1 MSFSAS
7 RWARLGLGLVFAFAA
22 VGAATAKVIDIRIN
36 QTRGADARVAYGKL
50 TAYGP
55 WDDRNYALTA
65 EDLEVLSPNETESR
79 DPTPAFFRVW
89 MRKGAIQAGRPL
101 PTKGPDQYPRSAVNT
116 FLQKFG
122 GIQIDGRIYRGINRI
137 EGNRFEVFEEEE
149 LEEMGETWPRFVSG
163 EIKITNPQ
171 GAEETAIAVN
181 PVDTNYV
188 IAGSNGPGNGQKMW
202 RSTDGGATWSNA
214 INLPGS
220 TCCDATVGWSTDG
233 TIAYTSS
240 LMSCGFSGCGID
252 FFRSLDRGQTWA
264 KTASLTTSGS
274 DKEYLHVDAYAGS
287 PYKDNIYLSW
297 HQSNVQKFARS
308 TDKGQTFGPVQTLDT
323 AFKGIGSDLTTDKEG
338 NVYYFFPSTTGRQ
351 VRVVKSTDGGASFA
365 ASGVKVADTKASFD
379 FPLPSMSTR
388 NAFIYA
394 SADAD
399 LTSGPY
405 ADSLYVAWSDTYDAD
420 NDSSATANH
429 ARVQVAY
436 SRDGGATWTVTTPH
450 PTADGQTVDRYQ
462 HWLKVDEYG
471 RVHVVYYDTRHS
483 TNRTGVDLYY
493 SVSID
498 GAQTWE
504 APRRLTTATSP
515 KINTSMEWGD
525 YNGMDMV
532 MNDIIA
538 IYTDNRAGIDVWGIG
553 GFADAPGPD
562 YRLSVPGATQ
572 SVCAGASI
580 VPVTVSLSSVV
591 GYTGTIALSTPS
603 LDASAFTGG
612 VFTPASIS
620 LAPNASD
627 TSVLTLGT
635 QPGAAS
641 GTYPVLVRGSDGQN
655 PAVVKES
662 TFNVRIAAGQT
673 VVPTLNAPADGATGE
688 ARSTVFAWTADP
700 AAVGYTI
707 EIASDNAFAT
717 IVETATTDTAGYS
730 VRQPLQ
736 PMTTYYWRV
745 RANSPCGDSANSP
758 VFSFTTGVTFP
769 EPYCGVSFPN
779 AVEPITLVKLS
790 GIDNRSDPTPDA
802 SPQLEDFLGVA
813 GGGVAAGQ
821 TYSMTVEGNTVGNYT
836 TKVNAFIDWNRNGT
850 FEASEGYVIGDIRNS
865 TGTDGIQAVA
875 NIAVP
880 ASATP
885 GPVRLRV
892 VKKYNAAGTACNT
905 DGYGQA
911 EDYTL
916 TVGGSNPTYTVGGSV
931 SGLAGS
937 GLVLRLNGSGDL
949 PVAANGAFTFSGGLA
964 AGSSY
969 QVVVATQPAGPVQT
983 CSVANGSGTIGSAN
997 VTNVAVTCVTAPPPT
1012 YTVGGTVSG
1021 LAGSGLVLKLN
1032 GTASLAVSANGSF
1045 AFPDALAGGAPYEV
1059 SVGTQPSSPAQTC
1072 SVARGAGTIGTA
1084 NVTDVAVTCET
1095 STNDRIFF
1103 DGFET
1108 ASP

>member
-1 MSFSAS
+1 M
-7 RWARLGLGLVFAFAA
+7 VFALAA
-22 VGAATAKVIDIRIN
+22 AAAANAKVIEIRVN
-36 QTRGADARVAYGKL
+36 QARGVDSTVAYGKL
-50 TAYGP
+50 TAFGP

-65 EDLEVLSPNETESR
+65 EDLEFLSPNETESR

-89 MRKGAIQAGRPL
+89 MRKGAIQEGHPL

-116 FLQKFG
+116 FLQRFG
-122 GIQIDGRIYRGINRI
+122 GLQIDGKIYRGINRI

-149 LEEMGETWPRFVSG
+149 LEEMGEGWPRFVSG
-163 EIKITNPQ
+163 EVKITNPQ

-214 INLPGS
+214 ISLTGN

-233 TIAYTSS
+233 QVAYTSS
-240 LMSCGFSGCGID
+240 LVNCGSSCGVAFY
-252 FFRSLDRGQTWA
+252 RSLDKGATWTQSA
-264 KTASLTTSGS
+264 TLVASGS
-274 DKEYLHVDAYAGS
+274 DKEYLHVDSYAGS
-287 PYKDNIYLSW
+287 PYKDNIYVSW

-308 TDKGQTFGPVQTLDT
+308 TDKGLTFSSAQTLDT
-323 AFKGIGSDLTTDKEG
+323 AFKGIGSDITSDKQG

-365 ASGVKVADTKASFD
+365 ASGVKVSDTKASFD

-405 ADSLYVAWSDTYDAD
+405 ADSLYVAWSDTYDTD
-420 NDSSATANH
+420 NDGSATANH

-450 PTADGQTVDRYQ
+450 PTSDGTTVDRYQ
-462 HWLKVDEYG
+462 QWLKVDEYG

-483 TNRTGVDLYY
+483 ASRNGVDLYY

-504 APRRLTTATSP
+504 EPRRLTTATSP

-525 YNGMDMV
+525 YNGMDMA

-562 YRLSVPGATQ
+562 YRLSVPNTTQ
-572 SVCAGASI
+572 DVCAGSSI
-580 VPVTVSLSSVV
+580 APVTVSLSSVV
-591 GYTGTIALSTPS
+591 GYTGTVALSTPG

-612 VFTPASIS
+612 VFTPAS
-620 LAPNASD
+620 LTLPANGSD

-641 GTYPVLVRGSDGQN
+641 GTYPVLVRGTDGQN
-655 PAVVKES
+655 PAVIKEA
-662 TFNVRIAAGQT
+662 TFNVQIAAGQT
-673 VVPTLNAPADGATGE
+673 VVPALNTPANGASGQP
-688 ARSTVFAWTADP
+688 RLTVFNWAADP
-700 AAVGYTI
+700 AATGYTI
-707 EIASDNAFAT
+707 EIASDSAFAT
-717 IVETATTDTAGYS
+717 IVETGTPSAATYT
-730 VRQPLQ
+730 VRQQLQ
-736 PMTTYYWRV
+736 PLTTYYWRV

-769 EPYCGVSFPN
+769 EPYCSVSFPS
-779 AVEPITLVKLS
+779 AVEPITRVKFT
-790 GIDNRSDPTPDA
+790 GIDNRSDPAPDG
-802 SPQLEDFLGVA
+802 SPALEDFLSVPGGAIVA
-813 GGGVAAGQ
+813 GE
-821 TYSMTVEGNTVGNYT
+821 TYSMIVEGNTVGSYT
-836 TKVNAFIDWNRNGT
+836 TKVKAYADWNRNGT
-850 FEASEGYVIGDIRNS
+850 FDANEGYVIGDIVNS

-875 NIAVP
+875 NVLVP
-880 ASATP
+880 AGTTP

-892 VKKYNAAGTACNT
+892 IKKYNTAATACNT

-916 TVGGSNPTYTVGGSV
+916 NVGGTE
-931 SGLAGS
+931 
-937 GLVLRLNGSGDL
+937 
-949 PVAANGAFTFSGGLA
+949 
-964 AGSSY
+964 
-969 QVVVATQPAGPVQT
+969 
-983 CSVANGSGTIGSAN
+983 
-997 VTNVAVTCVTAPPPT
+997 PT

-1021 LAGSGLVLKLN
+1021 LAGSGLVLSLN
-1032 GTASLAVSANGSF
+1032 GSTSLPIVADGVFTFG
-1045 AFPDALAGGAPYEV
+1045 DALTSGTSYEV
-1059 SVGTQPSSPAQTC
+1059 TVATQPSDPAQTC
-1072 SVARGAGTIGTA
+1072 TVDNDSGTIGSA
-1084 NVTDVAVTCET
+1084 NVTDVEVTCET
-1095 STNDRIFF
+1095 TVLDRIFA
-1103 DGFET
+1103 DGFEQAT
-1108 ASP
+1108 P